1 MVNER
6 HNGNLLV
13 HLGAKLQAYPEEL
26 LRQRRGHDGQPEYLI
41 QWSIVSLEERAAG
54 GSSGSSAETKPENIS
69 MWMSAEEVCASCPA
83 LLGKRKLEGQWAK
96 EEKAAS
102 PFAADVPLD
111 EASLLEMKADVRSL
125 VQRAGRQMA
134 ESGAPESSILNTIH
148 VLSAYASIGSLAGA
162 FKETGALDLLM
173 KMLCHKEKQI
183 RRSAGKMLRA
193 LASHDAGSRGYVL
206 LSLSQQDDIEQHMDF
221 DSRYTLLEL
230 FAEMMSSEEHCVSF
244 EGIHLPQIPGKLL
257 FVLVKRYLCV
267 TSLMD
272 KLSSGVEQE
281 DCAVPSL
288 PTEERSR
295 VRQEFEFSM
304 AMANLILELVHVMG
318 WDHSHKPELLP
329 QQELRPHAT
338 HSIFQPKTADCT
350 PTQVP
355 VLTSNYGPPKKQGRA
370 FLTPSDFADRSGYV
384 EYLQANLVHGMRVRL
399 LEDCG
404 DVKAGEEGEFLQ
416 STDSMHTVQVLWQ
429 STGQIYWMRWHMLE
443 IIGFGDQW
451 EDHAAQEKE
460 YSLVESF
467 NIDTVAQPFFCKP
480 FGGLY
485 SLPYLGEQLT
495 KAAEALSRAEWWEL
509 LFFVKK
515 LEAQEQKEITCL
527 IQQAQGE
534 QLSEVDEEALIQL
547 SVPAELAQKVLQVL
561 EKRCQGSTR
570 RDLCGSHVYAK
581 YFLSRGAK
589 QDGRGSA
596 AVCSKGAGCRSAS
609 PEATTVKEELS
620 AATGPPQAPA
630 AAMKSDS
637 QLFSELLEKEGLFF
651 PEVTEEQIKA
661 LGSSEGMSERGSLA
675 KVAAVVDVIQ
685 SGSSEVELRFAG
697 LRHILEILEEEAE
710 SEQQVSKGQGGLGTR
725 SVGEKL
731 VKVAVELLSA
741 EVAEKALVVVTLRLL
756 AMLMAKYDWRVA
768 FATEGGVRAVLA
780 CMQQHAAS
788 ALVQQAG
795 LAALKVLVGAVAS
808 EPGGAGGKPS
818 PLNHA
823 DAQMMR
829 EIFASIGSASSEGS
843 ASLLSVIPAAVSTLQ
858 RVPGG
863 SSGVRNGLL
872 VVNMLIDG
880 HRGLA
885 EQLAGRDLATVLQSC
900 WWDGQGASCPHA
912 MLALGVIN
920 RLAEHR
926 LPLGPEMAGREAPL
940 DLRDVR
946 PLLSSLGD
954 DTLSKDVVVALDRQL
969 CGEGAVPSGEASQLL
984 QDHRCFRLLLRSF
997 ELLGAEKAVSL
1008 SVLRILNKFLD
1019 AYREGVLPW
1028 HECVEPCL
1036 SSLSAHSSDR
1046 EVVQEAVGFLHRLAT
1061 ASKDCA
1067 VAMCRAGAHEALSK
1081 ALDKHSTALSLA
1093 PALLDLVTDCE
1104 KYASLHQRLTTSIL
1118 SGCIQLVLGQIEE
1131 HRRSHRPISIPFFDV
1146 FLHNLCR
1153 GSSVEVKEDKCW
1165 EKVQVSSN
1173 PHRASKLTDRNPKTY
1188 WESNGSTGSHFITVH
1203 MQCGVVVREMSM
1215 LVASEDSSYMPARV
1229 VVLGGD
1235 SPAAIRTELN
1245 AVTILPSDSRVIL
1258 LENMTRFWP
1267 VIQIRV
1273 KRCQQG
1279 GIDTR
1284 VRGIEVLGP
1293 KPTFWPIFKEQLCRR
1308 TFLSC
1313 TAQAHAWCQEICRDR
1328 GQLLQLFGRPPR
1340 RQPPGLA
1347 AERVPGARG
1356 AAPSHPEPRRR
1367 LRFPRAAPDSA
1378 PGARGPWQPRAGGG
1392 KSSWQEGGEEQGG
1405 AGQGCEGGSGEAE
1418 RPVGHLAVLAGRGAA
1433 AGAAVPGGGGAG
1445 AGPRGA
1451 ILQAVPAPARRH
1463 GGALWAAGS
1472 LRAGPGPGLRRGFA
1486 AAPLPCCPARES
1498 RRCGTS
1504 AGAPP
1509 AQGPGW
1515 GGRPSLRHRD
1525 ELWLG
1530 AVLAPSEP
1538 RSPAPWR
1545 PRMLPNG
1552 GCAALGTAR
1561 PQPRC
1566 APAWAPSAP
1575 AQEPQGFP
1583 AVLSAT
1589 FPRPG
1594 PPAWPGPAASPVSL
1608 QVSEQFAR
1616 YLDGQV
1622 QELHGTAGSAEPL
1635 QQILE
1640 PFVVFSGL
1648 ELAHTFEHF
1657 YRHYLGDRLLAQGPS
1672 WLEGAIVEQIGLC
1685 FPSRFPQEM
1694 LSNLAE
1700 SEELQRQFYL
1710 FQLQERDRR
1719 LLELDVGL
1727 EEAGGT
1733 ASAADVPEV
1742 KVLALSPR
1750 CWPVSPF
1757 CYMDEPRR
1765 FFSVALSTPLDE
1777 FADFCRQSQ
1786 SQQGWGC
1793 TKPRRLQWTWLGH
1806 AELRF
1811 GDCVLHVSTLQ
1822 MYILLRFNS
1831 AEEVAVEALLQA
1843 TGLPAELLHH
1853 ALTPL
1858 TQGEGVLVRS
1868 CAPGAPGAL
1877 RLNQAALA
1885 RASGR
1890 HLRLLPRQ
1898 RYLRAERAE
1907 VSALERKRNVLC
1919 CLITRILKVEK
1930 QLHTDNL
1937 VFRVI
1942 DACQKGELGPGL
1954 QFLSF
1959 CCHSVDVLSCVLH
1972 LLNQGY
1978 LRRQEERPHV
1988 LEYISAEP
1996 TTPPGG
2002 QAQMVFQNRSPE
2014 ASPDEDNIDGL
2025 HWLNPGIGGSE
2036 EFLLAA
2042 LQVPMAHTLSPDEAE
2057 LLMNQT
2063 VQQVQDTLSIPEDV
2077 ARHLLMHCRWNVD
2090 FLIQCYVENCETL
2103 LISSGLQVQDVQPAF
2118 SPGTHCPVCVNQ
2130 LCPTEKAPTLCC
2142 MHYCC
2147 KPCWNEYLTTR
2158 IEQNMIVNCT
2168 CPISECRAQPTTAFI
2183 RSIVSSEE
2191 IIAKYEKALLRVYVE
2206 CCSNL
2211 TWCTNPQGC
2220 DQILLKDGLGYGAAC
2235 SKCSW
2240 ISCFNCNFPEAHYP
2254 ASCSHMSQWVDDDG
2268 YYEGM
2273 TSEAQSKHLAKLISK
2288 HCPSCQAQIEKNEGC
2303 LHMTCAKCNHGFCWR
2318 CLKPWRPTHKD
2329 YYNCS
2334 AMVSKAAWQEK
2345 RFQDYNERCTF
2356 HHRARE
2362 FAMSLRNRV
2371 SSISEMPKM
2380 RTLTFV
2386 LDACKVLEQARK
2398 VLAYSCV
2405 YSYYNQDAESMNVV
2419 EQQTESLELH
2429 TNALQILLEE
2439 TLLQYQDLASSLQ
2452 LLKAEHFSAG
2462 LELVHQIKERL
2473 FAILWYSTQDFHVG
2487 LQTSADPGQR
2497 KVKLSNVP
2505 TSAPAFIGPKRT
2517 ISCDSPNT
2525 DEGGKEV
2532 EDEEYEP
2539 HWQEDYD
2546 DDDDLDEDNFLFDDE
2561 SDNLDCDSY
2570 FDDDDAYD

>member
-13 HLGAKLQAYPEEL
+13 RLGPKLQAYPGEL

-41 QWSIVSLEERAAG
+41 QWSIVSLEERAVG
-54 GSSGSSAETKPENIS
+54 GSSASSAETKPENIL

-83 LLGKRKLEGQWAK
+83 LLGKRKLEGQWVK

-102 PFAADVPLD
+102 PFAAEVPLD

-134 ESGAPESSILNTIH
+134 ETGAPESSILNTIH

-193 LASHDAGSRGYVL
+193 LASHDAGSRAYVL
-206 LSLSQQDDIEQHMDF
+206 LSLSQQDGIEQYVDF
-221 DSRYTLLEL
+221 DGRYTLLEL
-230 FAEMMSSEEHCVSF
+230 FAEMMSSEEQCMSF

-272 KLSSGVEQE
+272 KLSSGMEQGWE
-281 DCAVPSL
+281 QQDCAVPSL
-288 PTEERSR
+288 LPEERSR
-295 VRQEFEFSM
+295 VKQEFEFSM
-304 AMANLILELVHVMG
+304 AMANLILEVVHVMG
-318 WDHSHKPELLP
+318 WDPSHKPELLP
-329 QQELRPHAT
+329 QQELRPRT
-338 HSIFQPKTADCT
+338 TRSIFQPKTPACT
-350 PTQVP
+350 AARMP
-355 VLTSNYGPPKKQGRA
+355 VLTSNHGHCKKQCCA
-370 FLTPSDFADRSGYV
+370 FLTPSDFADRNGYV
-384 EYLQANLVHGMRVRL
+384 EYLQANLVGGMRVRL

-404 DVKAGEEGEFLQ
+404 DVRAGEEGTFLR
-416 STDSMHTVQVLWQ
+416 STNSMQTVQVLWQ
-429 STGQIYWMRWHMLE
+429 STGQSYWMRWHMLE

-451 EDHAAQEKE
+451 GDPAAQEKA
-460 YSLVESF
+460 YSLSESF
-467 NIDTVAQPFFCKP
+467 NLDTVAQPFFCKP
-480 FGGLY
+480 FAGLY
-485 SLPYLGEQLT
+485 SLPYLGEQPT

-515 LEAQEQKEITCL
+515 LEEQEQKEIICL
-527 IQQAQGE
+527 IHQEQAE
-534 QLSEVDEEALIQL
+534 QLLEMDEEALIQL
-547 SVPAELAQKVLQVL
+547 SVPVELAQKVLRVL
-561 EKRCQGSTR
+561 EKQCQGSAQ
-570 RDLCGSHVYAK
+570 RDLRGSRIYAK
-581 YFLSRGAK
+581 YFLGSGARQGGK
-589 QDGRGSA
+589 GSP
-596 AVCSKGAGCRSAS
+596 AVSSEGAGCRSTV
-609 PEATTVKEELS
+609 PEATMAKAAKEDLS
-620 AATGPPQAPA
+620 AAPVPPQAPVVA
-630 AAMKSDS
+630 VKSDS
-637 QLFSELLEKEGLFF
+637 QLFSELLEREGLFF
-651 PEVTEEQIKA
+651 PEVTEEQIKV
-661 LGSSEGMSERGSLA
+661 LGSSEGVSERGSLA
-675 KVAAVVDVIQ
+675 EIAAVVDVVQ
-685 SGSSEVELRFAG
+685 SSSSEVGLRLAG
-697 LRHILEILEEEAE
+697 LKHIMKILEEEPEAEPESESE
-710 SEQQVSKGQGGLGTR
+710 SEQQFGKSLGRLGSR
-725 SVGEKL
+725 SIGEKL

-741 EVAEKALVVVTLRLL
+741 EVSEKALVVVTLQLL
-756 AMLMAKYDWRVA
+756 PVLMAKYEWRVP

-780 CMQQHAAS
+780 CMQQHASS
-788 ALVQQAG
+788 AVVQQAG
-795 LAALKVLVGAVAS
+795 LAALKVLVGAVAG
-808 EPGGAGGKPS
+808 EAGGASGNPL

-829 EIFASIGSASSEGS
+829 EIFASIGSASGKGS
-843 ASLLSVIPAAVSTLQ
+843 ASPLSAIPAAMSTMQ

-863 SSGVRNGLL
+863 SSGVQNGLL

-885 EQLAGRDLATVLQSC
+885 EQLVSCDLPAVLQSC
-900 WWDGQGASCPHA
+900 WWDRQGSGCPHA
-912 MLALGVIN
+912 MLALSVIN

-926 LPLGPEMAGREAPL
+926 LPVGPEVAGREAPL
-940 DLRDVR
+940 EVRDVQM
-946 PLLSSLGD
+946 LLGSLGD
-954 DTLSKDVVVALDRQL
+954 SVLSKDVVVALERQL
-969 CGEGAVPSGEASQLL
+969 CGEGPILSGEAAQLL
-984 QDHRCFRLLLRSF
+984 QDRRCFRLLLRSF
-997 ELLGAEKAVSL
+997 ELLRAEKAVSL
-1008 SVLRILNKFLD
+1008 SILRILNKFLD
-1019 AYREGVLPW
+1019 GYQEDVLPW

-1036 SSLSAHSSDR
+1036 SSLSAQSCDW
-1046 EVVQEAVGFLHRLAT
+1046 EVVQKVIGFLHRLAT
-1061 ASKDCA
+1061 TSKDC
-1067 VAMCRAGAHEALSK
+1067 VVVMCHVGAREALSK
-1081 ALDKHSTALSLA
+1081 ALEKHSTAPSLA
-1093 PALLDLVTDCE
+1093 PALLELVTDCE
-1104 KYASLHQRLTTSIL
+1104 KYASLYKKLTTSIL
-1118 SGCIQLVLGQIEE
+1118 AGCIQLVLGQIEE
-1131 HRRSHRPISIPFFDV
+1131 HRRSHQAISIPFFDV
-1146 FLHNLCR
+1146 FLRNLCK

-1203 MQCGVVVREMSM
+1203 MQCGVVIREMSM

-1235 SPAAIRTELN
+1235 SPATIRTELN

-1267 VIQIRV
+1267 IIQIRV

-1293 KPTFWPIFKEQLCRR
+1293 KPTFWPVFKEQLCRR

-1313 TAQAHAWCQEICRDR
+1313 TARAHAWCQEICQDR
-1328 GQLLQLFGRPPR
+1328 GRLLQLFGRLNRALQHEQSFADRFLPDDEAARALGRTCWEALVNPVVRSITSPDPQGASPLAWLLSKYLESVEPPHHATSCGAVFGSRVR
-1340 RQPPGLA
+1340 RLTQLLVHVDPG
-1347 AERVPGARG
+1347 G
-1356 AAPSHPEPRRR
+1356 PEPEEARAAGGKEGKSKEAAARAAKAVVKSGDLESIWQCWRGVVQQQVQQFLEAAGQAPDLVERYCRLYQR
-1367 LRFPRAAPDSA
+1367 LRSATAELFGQRAAF
-1378 PGARGPWQPRAGGG
+1378 
-1392 KSSWQEGGEEQGG
+1392 
-1405 AGQGCEGGSGEAE
+1405 
-1418 RPVGHLAVLAGRGAA
+1418 VLALG
-1433 AGAAVPGGGGAG
+1433 
-1445 AGPRGA
+1445 
-1451 ILQAVPAPARRH
+1451 
-1463 GGALWAAGS
+1463 
-1472 LRAGPGPGLRRGFA
+1472 RGFA
-1486 AAPLPCCPARES
+1486 
-1498 RRCGTS
+1498 
-1504 AGAPP
+1504 GALL
-1509 AQGPGW
+1509 QL
-1515 GGRPSLRHRD
+1515 SFLT
-1525 ELWLG
+1525 
-1530 AVLAPSEP
+1530 
-1538 RSPAPWR
+1538 
-1545 PRMLPNG
+1545 
-1552 GCAALGTAR
+1552 ALH
-1561 PQPRC
+1561 
-1566 APAWAPSAP
+1566 
-1575 AQEPQGFP
+1575 
-1583 AVLSAT
+1583 
-1589 FPRPG
+1589 
-1594 PPAWPGPAASPVSL
+1594 
-1608 QVSEQFAR
+1608 VSEQFAR
-1616 YLDGQV
+1616 YLDRQI
-1622 QELHGTAGSAEPL
+1622 QELRGAAGSTAPL
-1635 QQILE
+1635 QQLQQLLE

-1672 WLEGAIVEQIGLC
+1672 WLEGAVVEQIGLC
-1685 FPSRFPQEM
+1685 FPSRFPQDM

-1700 SEELQRQFYL
+1700 SEELQQQFCL
-1710 FQLQERDRR
+1710 FQLQEQDRW
-1719 LLELDVGL
+1719 LLELDTGL
-1727 EEAGGT
+1727 DKTLGT
-1733 ASAADVPEV
+1733 VSVVHEPEV
-1742 KVLALSPR
+1742 KVLALSPH

-1757 CYMDEPRR
+1757 CYMDEPGR
-1765 FFSVALSTPLDE
+1765 FFSAALSSPLDE
-1777 FADFCRQSQ
+1777 FANFCRRRQSQ
-1786 SQQGWGC
+1786 LGWEC

-1806 AELRF
+1806 AELQF

-1822 MYILLRFNS
+1822 MYILLCFNG

-1843 TGLPAELLHH
+1843 TGLPAELVHH

-1858 TQGEGVLVRS
+1858 THGEGVLVRS
-1868 CAPGAPGAL
+1868 CAVGAPDVL

-1885 RASGR
+1885 RSSGR
-1890 HLRLLPRQ
+1890 HLRLLPQQ

-1930 QLHTDNL
+1930 QLHIDNL

-1959 CCHSVDVLSCVLH
+1959 CCHSVDVLSCILH
-1972 LLNQGY
+1972 LLSQGY

-2002 QAQMVFQNRSPE
+2002 QAQMVFQSRPPE
-2014 ASPDEDNIDGL
+2014 ASLNEDNIDCL
-2025 HWLNPGIGGSE
+2025 YWLNPGIGRSE
-2036 EFLLAA
+2036 DFLMAM
-2042 LQVPMAHTLSPDEAE
+2042 LQVPMGHTLSPEEAK

-2063 VQQVQDTLSIPEDV
+2063 VQQVQDTLSISDDV
-2077 ARHLLMHCRWNVD
+2077 ARHLLMYCRWNVD
-2090 FLIQCYVENCETL
+2090 FLIQCYVENRETL
-2103 LISSGLQVQDVQPAF
+2103 LISSGLQVQDAQPPPR
-2118 SPGTHCPVCVNQ
+2118 PGTHCPVCVNQ
-2130 LCPTEKAPTLCC
+2130 LCLTEKPPTLCC

-2147 KPCWNEYLTTR
+2147 KPCWSEYLTTR
-2158 IEQNMIVNCT
+2158 IEQNMVVNCT

-2183 RSIVSSEE
+2183 CSIVSSEE
-2191 IIAKYEKALLRVYVE
+2191 IIAKYEKALLRGYVE

-2356 HHRARE
+2356 HHHARE
-2362 FAMSLRNRV
+2362 FAMSLRNSI
-2371 SSISEMPKM
+2371 SSISEMPKIK
-2380 RTLTFV
+2380 TLTFV

-2405 YSYYNQDAESMNVV
+2405 YSYYNQDTESMDIV
-2419 EQQTESLELH
+2419 EQQTENLELH

-2452 LLKAEHFSAG
+2452 LLKAEHFNAG
-2462 LELVHQIKERL
+2462 LKLVHQIKERL
-2473 FAILWYSTQDFHVG
+2473 FAILWHSTQDFHVG

-2497 KVKLSNVP
+2497 KVKFSNVP
-2505 TSAPAFIGPKRT
+2505 ASVPACIGPKRT
-2517 ISCDSPNT
+2517 ILCDSPNK

-2539 HWQEDYD
+2539 QWQEDD

-2570 FDDDDAYD
+2570 FDDDDDAYD

>member
-26 LRQRRGHDGQPEYLI
+26 LRQRQGPDGQPEYLI
-41 QWSIVSLEERAAG
+41 QWSIVSLEERAVGG
-54 GSSGSSAETKPENIS
+54 GSASSAETKPENVS

-83 LLGKRKLEGQWAK
+83 LLGKRKLEGPWVK

-102 PFAADVPLD
+102 ALAADVPLD

-134 ESGAPESSILNTIH
+134 ETGASESSILNTIH
-148 VLSAYASIGSLAGA
+148 VLSAYASISSLAGA

-193 LASHDAGSRGYVL
+193 LASHDAGSRAYVL
-206 LSLSQQDDIEQHMDF
+206 LSLSQQDGIEQHMDF
-221 DSRYTLLEL
+221 DGRYTLLEL
-230 FAEMMSSEEHCVSF
+230 FAEMMSSEEHCMSF

-267 TSLMD
+267 TSLLD
-272 KLSSGVEQE
+272 KLGSGVEQGGE
-281 DCAVPSL
+281 QQDCAVPSL
-288 PTEERSR
+288 LTEERSR
-295 VRQEFEFSM
+295 VKQEFEFSM

-318 WDHSHKPELLP
+318 WDHSHEPEPLP
-329 QQELRPHAT
+329 QQELRPHTT
-338 HSIFQPKTADCT
+338 HSIFQPKTPACSA
-350 PTQVP
+350 TQMP
-355 VLTSNYGPPKKQGRA
+355 VLASNRSHHKKQGHA

-384 EYLQANLVHGMRVRL
+384 EYLQANLVRGMRVRL
-399 LEDCG
+399 LEDCS
-404 DVKAGEEGEFLQ
+404 DVRAGEEGEFLQ
-416 STDSMHTVQVLWQ
+416 STNSMHTAQVVWQ
-429 STGQIYWMRWHMLE
+429 STGRTYWMRWHMLE

-451 EDHAAQEKE
+451 EEPAAQKKE
-460 YSLVESF
+460 YSLTESF
-467 NIDTVAQPFFCKP
+467 NLDTVAQPFFCKP

-485 SLPYLGEQLT
+485 SLPYLGEPAT

-515 LEAQEQKEITCL
+515 LEVQEQKEIIGL
-527 IQQAQGE
+527 IQQDQGE
-534 QLSEVDEEALIQL
+534 QLLEVDEEALIQL
-547 SVPAELAQKVLQVL
+547 SIPAELAQKVLQVL
-561 EKRCQGSTR
+561 EKQCQGSAR
-570 RDLCGSHVYAK
+570 HDLRSSHIYAK
-581 YFLSRGAK
+581 YFLGRGAE
-589 QDGRGSA
+589 QDGGGST
-596 AVCSKGAGCRSAS
+596 AVSSEGAGCRSTG
-609 PEATTVKEELS
+609 PEATVAKAAKEDLS
-620 AATGPPQAPA
+620 AATELPQAPA
-630 AAMKSDS
+630 AVAKSDS
-637 QLFSELLEKEGLFF
+637 QLFSELLEREGLLF
-651 PEVTEEQIKA
+651 PEVTEEQTKA
-661 LGSSEGMSERGSLA
+661 LGSSEGGSERSSLA
-675 KVAAVVDVIQ
+675 KIAAVVDVIQ
-685 SGSSEVELRFAG
+685 SSSSEVGLRLAG
-697 LRHILEILEEEAE
+697 LKHIMKILEEEP
-710 SEQQVSKGQGGLGTR
+710 EQQVGKAQSGLGTR

-731 VKVAVELLSA
+731 VKVTVELLST
-741 EVAEKALVVVTLRLL
+741 EVAEKAVVAVTLRLL
-756 AMLMAKYDWRVA
+756 ALLMAKYDWRVP

-795 LAALKVLVGAVAS
+795 LATLKVLVGAVAG
-808 EPGGAGGKPS
+808 EPGGAGGKPL

-843 ASLLSVIPAAVSTLQ
+843 ASLLSAIPAAVSTMR

-872 VVNMLIDG
+872 VVNMLIDS

-885 EQLAGRDLATVLQSC
+885 EQLASCGLLAVLQSC
-900 WWDGQGASCPHA
+900 WWDGQSAGCSHA
-912 MLALGVIN
+912 MLALGAIN

-926 LPLGPEMAGREAPL
+926 LRLGLEMAGREAQL

-946 PLLSSLGD
+946 MLLGSAGD
-954 DTLSKDVVVALDRQL
+954 GIVSKDVVVALERQL
-969 CGEGAVPSGEASQLL
+969 CGEGPVPAGEAAQLL
-984 QDHRCFRLLLRSF
+984 QDRCCFRLLLRSF

-1008 SVLRILNKFLD
+1008 SILRILSKFLD
-1019 AYREGVLPW
+1019 DYQEDVLPW

-1046 EVVQEAVGFLHRLAT
+1046 EQVVQEVVAFLHRLAST
-1061 ASKDCA
+1061 SKDCA
-1067 VAMCRAGAHEALSK
+1067 VVMCRVGTREALSK
-1081 ALDKHSTALSLA
+1081 ALDKHSTAPSLA
-1093 PALLDLVTDCE
+1093 PALLDLVIDCE
-1104 KYASLHQRLTTSIL
+1104 KYASLYKKLTTSIL
-1118 SGCIQLVLGQIEE
+1118 AGCIQLVLGQIEE
-1131 HRRSHRPISIPFFDV
+1131 HRRSYRPISIPFFDV
-1146 FLHNLCR
+1146 FLRNLCR
-1153 GSSVEVKEDKCW
+1153 GSSMEVKEDKCW

-1229 VVLGGD
+1229 VVLGGE

-1245 AVTILPSDSRVIL
+1245 AVTVLPSDSRVIL

-1308 TFLSC
+1308 TFLSY
-1313 TAQAHAWCQEICRDR
+1313 TARAHAWCQEICRDR
-1328 GQLLQLFGRPPR
+1328 GQLLQLFGRLNRALQHEQGFADRFLPDDEAARALGRTCWEALVNPLVQSITSPDPHGVSPLAWLLSEYLESVEPPR
-1340 RQPPGLA
+1340 HATR
-1347 AERVPGARG
+1347 RG
-1356 AAPSHPEPRRR
+1356 AVFGSRVRR
-1367 LRFPRAAPDSA
+1367 LTQLLVHVDPGGSEPEEARAA
-1378 PGARGPWQPRAGGG
+1378 GG
-1392 KSSWQEGGEEQGG
+1392 KEGKNKE
-1405 AGQGCEGGSGEAE
+1405 
-1418 RPVGHLAVLAGRGAA
+1418 
-1433 AGAAVPGGGGAG
+1433 
-1445 AGPRGA
+1445 
-1451 ILQAVPAPARRH
+1451 APARAAKVVAKKLNGLWGISQCWH
-1463 GGALWAAGS
+1463 GVVQQQVQRFLEAAGQAPDLVERYCGLYQR
-1472 LRAGPGPGLRRGFA
+1472 LRGATEELFGQQAAFVLALGRGFA
-1486 AAPLPCCPARES
+1486 
-1498 RRCGTS
+1498 
-1504 AGAPP
+1504 GALL
-1509 AQGPGW
+1509 QL
-1515 GGRPSLRHRD
+1515 SFHT
-1525 ELWLG
+1525 
-1530 AVLAPSEP
+1530 
-1538 RSPAPWR
+1538 
-1545 PRMLPNG
+1545 
-1552 GCAALGTAR
+1552 ALH
-1561 PQPRC
+1561 
-1566 APAWAPSAP
+1566 
-1575 AQEPQGFP
+1575 
-1583 AVLSAT
+1583 
-1589 FPRPG
+1589 
-1594 PPAWPGPAASPVSL
+1594 
-1608 QVSEQFAR
+1608 VSEQFAR
-1616 YLDGQV
+1616 YLDGQI
-1622 QELHGTAGSAEPL
+1622 QEFHAAVGSAGLPQRL

-1672 WLEGAIVEQIGLC
+1672 WLEGAVVEEIGLC

-1700 SEELQRQFYL
+1700 SEELQQQFYL
-1710 FQLQERDRR
+1710 FQLQEQDKR
-1719 LLELDVGL
+1719 LLELDTGL
-1727 EEAGGT
+1727 EEPRAQALGT
-1733 ASAADVPEV
+1733 ASVAAVPEV

-1757 CYMDEPRR
+1757 CYMDEPGR
-1765 FFSVALSTPLDE
+1765 FFSAALSSPLDE
-1777 FADFCRQSQ
+1777 FADFCRRSQ
-1786 SQQGWGC
+1786 GQLGWEC

-1806 AELRF
+1806 AELQF

-1822 MYILLRFNS
+1822 MYILLCFNS
-1831 AEEVAVEALLQA
+1831 TEEVAVEALLQA
-1843 TGLPAELLHH
+1843 TGLPADLVHH

-1858 TQGEGVLVRS
+1858 THGEGVLVRS
-1868 CAPGAPGAL
+1868 CAPGAPGVL

-1885 RASGR
+1885 QASGH
-1890 HLRLLPRQ
+1890 HLRLLPQQ
-1898 RYLRAERAE
+1898 RYLRVERAE
-1907 VSALERKRNVLC
+1907 VSALERKRNILC
-1919 CLITRILKVEK
+1919 CLITRILKVKK
-1930 QLHTDNL
+1930 QLHIDNL
-1937 VFRVI
+1937 VFMVI

-1978 LRRQEERPHV
+1978 LRRQEQRPHV
-1988 LEYISAEP
+1988 LEYVSAEP
-1996 TTPPGG
+1996 TTSLGG
-2002 QAQMVFQNRSPE
+2002 QAQMVFQSRPPKS
-2014 ASPDEDNIDGL
+2014 SPDEDSIDCL
-2025 HWLNPGIGGSE
+2025 YWLNPGISRSE
-2036 EFLLAA
+2036 EFLMAM
-2042 LQVPMAHTLSPDEAE
+2042 LQVPMGHTLSPEEAK

-2063 VQQVQDTLSIPEDV
+2063 VQQVQDTLSIPDDV

-2090 FLIQCYVENCETL
+2090 FLIQSYVENRETL
-2103 LISSGLQVQDVQPAF
+2103 LISSGLQVQDAQPPP

-2130 LCPTEKAPTLCC
+2130 LCPTEKPPTLCC

-2147 KPCWNEYLTTR
+2147 KPCWSEYLTTR
-2158 IEQNMIVNCT
+2158 IEQNMVVNCT

-2183 RSIVSSEE
+2183 YSIVSSED
-2191 IIAKYEKALLRVYVE
+2191 IIAKYEKALLRGYVE

-2254 ASCSHMSQWVDDDG
+2254 ASCSHISQWVDDDG

-2288 HCPSCQAQIEKNEGC
+2288 HCPSCHAQIEKNEGC

-2356 HHRARE
+2356 HHHARE
-2362 FAMSLRNRV
+2362 FAISLRNKI
-2371 SSISEMPKM
+2371 SSISEMPKI

-2398 VLAYSCV
+2398 AKTY
-2405 YSYYNQDAESMNVV
+2405 
-2419 EQQTESLELH
+2419 H
-2429 TNALQILLEE
+2429 
-2439 TLLQYQDLASSLQ
+2439 
-2452 LLKAEHFSAG
+2452 
-2462 LELVHQIKERL
+2462 LV
-2473 FAILWYSTQDFHVG
+2473 
-2487 LQTSADPGQR
+2487 
-2497 KVKLSNVP
+2497 
-2505 TSAPAFIGPKRT
+2505 
-2517 ISCDSPNT
+2517 
-2525 DEGGKEV
+2525 
-2532 EDEEYEP
+2532 
-2539 HWQEDYD
+2539 
-2546 DDDDLDEDNFLFDDE
+2546 
-2561 SDNLDCDSY
+2561 
-2570 FDDDDAYD
+2570 

>member
-1 MVNER
+1 MPQSPLPSSCFPSVSAGTFPVMVNEK

-54 GSSGSSAETKPENIS
+54 GSSGSSAETKLENIS

-83 LLGKRKLEGQWAK
+83 LLGKRRLEGQWAK

-173 KMLCHKEKQI
+173 KMLCHKDKQI

-193 LASHDAGSRGYVL
+193 LASHDAGSWAYVL

-230 FAEMMSSEEHCVSF
+230 FAETTSSEEHCVSF

-267 TSLMD
+267 TSLME

-329 QQELRPHAT
+329 QQELRPHT
-338 HSIFQPKTADCT
+338 TQSIFQHRATSYNAAQAAPT
-350 PTQVP
+350 P
-355 VLTSNYGPPKKQGRA
+355 PPKEPSIFKTRSA
-370 FLTPSDFADRSGYV
+370 FPSRSSYV
-384 EYLQANLVHGMRVRL
+384 EYVQANLVRGMRVRM
-399 LEDCG
+399 LEDYEQVSAG
-404 DVKAGEEGEFLQ
+404 DEGDFRQ
-416 STDSMHTVQVLWQ
+416 SNDGTPPVQVYWQ
-429 STGQIYWMRWHMLE
+429 ALGCTYWVHWHMVE
-443 IIGFGDQW
+443 IIGPSGQ
-451 EDHAAQEKE
+451 EEPEGQEKV
-460 YSLVESF
+460 STLAR
-467 NIDTVAQPFFCKP
+467 NHKPAAVAQPFFCKP
-480 FGGLY
+480 SGGLY
-485 SLPYLGEQLT
+485 SLPYLGEQPR

-515 LEAQEQKEITCL
+515 LEAQEQKEIACL

-581 YFLSRGAK
+581 YFLSRGAE
-589 QDGRGSA
+589 QDVRGSA
-596 AVCSKGAGCRSAS
+596 AVCSKGAGRRSAG
-609 PEATTVKEELS
+609 PEAAMAKAAQEDLSTATV
-620 AATGPPQAPA
+620 PPRAPA
-630 AAMKSDS
+630 AVVKSDN

-651 PEVTEEQIKA
+651 PEVTEEQIKV
-661 LGSSEGMSERGSLA
+661 LGSSKGMSETGSLA

-685 SGSSEVELRFAG
+685 SSSSEVGLRLAG
-697 LRHILEILEEEAE
+697 LKHIMEILEEEPE
-710 SEQQVSKGQGGLGTR
+710 SEEQVSKAQGGLGTR

-829 EIFASIGSASSEGS
+829 EIFASIGSASSEGL

-900 WWDGQGASCPHA
+900 WWDGQSSSCPHA

-926 LPLGPEMAGREAPL
+926 LPLGLETAGREAPL

-946 PLLSSLGD
+946 PLLSSVGD
-954 DTLSKDVVVALDRQL
+954 GTLSKDVVVALDRQL
-969 CGEGAVPSGEASQLL
+969 CSEGAVPSGEASQLL

-1019 AYREGVLPW
+1019 AYQEGVLPW

-1067 VAMCRAGAHEALSK
+1067 VAMCRAGAREALSK

-1104 KYASLHQRLTTSIL
+1104 KYASLYKKLTTSIL

-1328 GQLLQLFGRPPR
+1328 GQLLQLFGSPGLGQDLLGGPGDPLGAEHHQPRPPR

-1356 AAPSHPEPRRR
+1356 ATPSRPEPRHC
-1367 LRFPRAAPDSA
+1367 LWFPCAAPDPA
-1378 PGARGPWQPRAGGG
+1378 PGACGPRQPQARGG
-1392 KSSWQEGGEEQGG
+1392 KGSWKEGKNKEVPTRAAKVAVEKPSGLWDISRCWRGVVQQQVWRFLEA
-1405 AGQGCEGGSGEAE
+1405 AGQAPDLVE
-1418 RPVGHLAVLAGRGAA
+1418 RYCRLYQRLRGATEELFGQRAAFVLALGQGF
-1433 AGAAVPGGGGAG
+1433 AGAL
-1445 AGPRGA
+1445 
-1451 ILQAVPAPARRH
+1451 LQ
-1463 GGALWAAGS
+1463 
-1472 LRAGPGPGLRRGFA
+1472 
-1486 AAPLPCCPARES
+1486 LPF
-1498 RRCGTS
+1498 
-1504 AGAPP
+1504 
-1509 AQGPGW
+1509 
-1515 GGRPSLRHRD
+1515 L
-1525 ELWLG
+1525 
-1530 AVLAPSEP
+1530 
-1538 RSPAPWR
+1538 
-1545 PRMLPNG
+1545 
-1552 GCAALGTAR
+1552 AALH
-1561 PQPRC
+1561 
-1566 APAWAPSAP
+1566 
-1575 AQEPQGFP
+1575 
-1583 AVLSAT
+1583 
-1589 FPRPG
+1589 
-1594 PPAWPGPAASPVSL
+1594 
-1608 QVSEQFAR
+1608 VSEQFAR

-1622 QELHGTAGSAEPL
+1622 QELHGTAGSAEPLQRL

-1672 WLEGAIVEQIGLC
+1672 WLEGAVVEQIGLC

-1710 FQLQERDRR
+1710 FQLQEQDRR

-1727 EEAGGT
+1727 DEAGGT
-1733 ASAADVPEV
+1733 ASVADVPEV

-1765 FFSVALSTPLDE
+1765 FFSVALSSPLDE
-1777 FADFCRQSQ
+1777 FADFCRQSECGGSGRGSHQGVLGCAGSARQGWPPALVLTLALVGQ

-1806 AELRF
+1806 AELHF

-1858 TQGEGVLVRS
+1858 TQGEGVLVRN

-1978 LRRQEERPHV
+1978 LRRQEERPQV

-1996 TTPPGG
+1996 TTPP
-2002 QAQMVFQNRSPE
+2002 
-2014 ASPDEDNIDGL
+2014 AS
-2025 HWLNPGIGGSE
+2025 
-2036 EFLLAA
+2036 
-2042 LQVPMAHTLSPDEAE
+2042 QVQPQVAF
-2057 LLMNQT
+2057 QT
-2063 VQQVQDTLSIPEDV
+2063 V
-2077 ARHLLMHCRWNVD
+2077 
-2090 FLIQCYVENCETL
+2090 
-2103 LISSGLQVQDVQPAF
+2103 
-2118 SPGTHCPVCVNQ
+2118 
-2130 LCPTEKAPTLCC
+2130 
-2142 MHYCC
+2142 
-2147 KPCWNEYLTTR
+2147 
-2158 IEQNMIVNCT
+2158 
-2168 CPISECRAQPTTAFI
+2168 
-2183 RSIVSSEE
+2183 E
-2191 IIAKYEKALLRVYVE
+2191 IKM
-2206 CCSNL
+2206 
-2211 TWCTNPQGC
+2211 
-2220 DQILLKDGLGYGAAC
+2220 AAG
-2235 SKCSW
+2235 
-2240 ISCFNCNFPEAHYP
+2240 P
-2254 ASCSHMSQWVDDDG
+2254 
-2268 YYEGM
+2268 
-2273 TSEAQSKHLAKLISK
+2273 
-2288 HCPSCQAQIEKNEGC
+2288 
-2303 LHMTCAKCNHGFCWR
+2303 
-2318 CLKPWRPTHKD
+2318 
-2329 YYNCS
+2329 
-2334 AMVSKAAWQEK
+2334 
-2345 RFQDYNERCTF
+2345 
-2356 HHRARE
+2356 
-2362 FAMSLRNRV
+2362 
-2371 SSISEMPKM
+2371 
-2380 RTLTFV
+2380 
-2386 LDACKVLEQARK
+2386 
-2398 VLAYSCV
+2398 
-2405 YSYYNQDAESMNVV
+2405 
-2419 EQQTESLELH
+2419 
-2429 TNALQILLEE
+2429 
-2439 TLLQYQDLASSLQ
+2439 
-2452 LLKAEHFSAG
+2452 
-2462 LELVHQIKERL
+2462 
-2473 FAILWYSTQDFHVG
+2473 
-2487 LQTSADPGQR
+2487 
-2497 KVKLSNVP
+2497 
-2505 TSAPAFIGPKRT
+2505 APAERRQTFSTFR
-2517 ISCDSPNT
+2517 
-2525 DEGGKEV
+2525 
-2532 EDEEYEP
+2532 
-2539 HWQEDYD
+2539 
-2546 DDDDLDEDNFLFDDE
+2546 
-2561 SDNLDCDSY
+2561 
-2570 FDDDDAYD
+2570 